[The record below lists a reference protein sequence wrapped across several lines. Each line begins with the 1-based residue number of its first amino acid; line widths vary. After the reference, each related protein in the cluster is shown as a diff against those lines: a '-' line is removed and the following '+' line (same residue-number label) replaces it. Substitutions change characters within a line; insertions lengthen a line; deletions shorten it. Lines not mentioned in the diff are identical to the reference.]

1 MDCGRLEDTVIVRMK
16 PSLDMSNSP
25 EFKEWLK
32 KECLKDGVKKVIL
45 DFSGVKSI
53 DSYALGILVSIQK
66 GLGEDGDLVIA
77 SPNDSIKKILDITSL
92 NKILVVVDTLEEA
105 LEVKR

>member
-1 MDCGRLEDTVIVRMK
+1 MDCGRVGEAVVVRML
-16 PSLDMSNSP
+16 PSLDMSNSS

-32 KECLKDGVKKVIL
+32 KECLKDGVKKIVL

-53 DSYALGILVSIQK
+53 DSYALGILISIQK
-66 GLGEDGDLVIA
+66 GLGDSGDLVIA
-77 SPNDSIKKILDITSL
+77 APNDSIKKIFDITSL
-92 NKILVVVDTLEEA
+92 NKILIVVDTLEEA

>member
-1 MDCGRLEDTVIVRMK
+1 MDCGRLEDAVVVRML
-16 PSLDMSNSP
+16 PSLDMSNSA

-32 KECLKDGVKKVIL
+32 RECLKDDVKKIIL

-53 DSYALGILVSIQK
+53 DSYALGVLISIQK
-66 GLGEDGDLVIA
+66 GLGESGNLIIA

-92 NKILVVVDTLEEA
+92 NRILIVVDTLEDA
-105 LEVKR
+105 LEVK